1 MSSSTDIK
9 KLFRKSFF
17 GGFNKKDVEEYIKSL
32 EDELEKKQSEST
44 GGLSESDK
52 SLIDESINEI
62 KNLKNEREELENR
75 IKELTSRLE
84 EKEQNVSEQA
94 SDEENAK
101 LILKLL
107 SENKRM
113 KQELQDREDVDLQ
126 LEQEREAI
134 KKVLS
139 DAQEQA
145 KTLVLNAEKAAEE
158 KRKRAD
164 QELKNELENRVIDFI
179 TINYR
184 LKDFTSGIDK
194 ICEQLQGVSLSLKT
208 ISQEVPAKVI
218 DLVEESEQ
226 AIIDTP
232 ENMLKP
238 EADE

>member
-1 MSSSTDIK
+1 M
-9 KLFRKSFF
+9 
-17 GGFNKKDVEEYIKSL
+17 
-32 EDELEKKQSEST
+32 
-44 GGLSESDK
+44 
-52 SLIDESINEI
+52 
-62 KNLKNEREELENR
+62 
-75 IKELTSRLE
+75 TSRLE

-145 KTLVLNAEKAAEE
+145 KPLVLNAEKAAEE

>member
-62 KNLKNEREELENR
+62 KNLKNEREELESR